1 MENDL
6 FRLAEKRIVS
16 RFDKNIIQGL
26 LPHQETEP
34 RGNFKNYARRVIRP
48 RNTIEVSNVLSI
60 LNELNV
66 KVIVEAQD
74 WLEVKWH
81 LVRIII
87 YYPLI
92 G

>member
-60 LNELNV
+60 ESFVLNLD
-66 KVIVEAQD
+66 I
-74 WLEVKWH
+74 L
-81 LVRIII
+81 II